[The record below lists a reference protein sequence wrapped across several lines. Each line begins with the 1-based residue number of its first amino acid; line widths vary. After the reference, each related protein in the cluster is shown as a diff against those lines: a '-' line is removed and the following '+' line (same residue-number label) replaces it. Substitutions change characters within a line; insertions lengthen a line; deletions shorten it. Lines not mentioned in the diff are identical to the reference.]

1 MRKENSA
8 IRTKFISEA
17 GSQLINADYFAFVE
31 LDNYACYCIA
41 DGIDNDRTKESA
53 KLAVST
59 VIDEFY
65 QRPGMGKGL
74 MKHYLEKAHQT
85 LLRESG
91 TFRLEASVLVVIT
104 DYKKVRYANAGNTR
118 MYHWRNGKII
128 NQSKDQ
134 SLSQNLAERGDLALD
149 KIEEHEERHNLYC
162 YAGQRGSFKPYVS
175 KKTKMFDGDSIS
187 LMTCGIWENTGIAEL
202 LDAIED
208 AKGPEDVCMSM
219 EEIILSQ
226 RLRNIQNYTFA
237 CVYIDKVYLNPNK
250 QRNQKLIKK
259 IVIPI
264 AIVLFMLL
272 IAFIISK
279 VMLYRK
285 IGSLWNN
292 IEVAVED
299 MAVGMDEEGNSN
311 YDKAKNIY
319 DEFDSKSELSNKR
332 VIEAKYYLNLL
343 KYREDYVNGE
353 TCYDRYVSAC
363 KILTCL
369 VGKKGFERVENDGLD
384 SKILSLSAL
393 HKIDKDYLDK
403 SARDDLENFKESFLE
418 EYEVVKAEYKI
429 YMLMDKAK
437 KEFEA
442 NINDSSNDRDLIDD
456 AKAYGIII
464 YNFDGTD
471 FENVYKDLKTAIALA
486 KSENIDLDT
495 TLEEYNEFLSVVNS
509 RLSYIKAM
517 SYKSEAEKLVKNGQY
532 EEARIAYNN
541 AIDAL
546 EHAGA
551 DTYAGDISDLEGM
564 MESVSQRISDEQAD
578 TLNEET
584 RTMVSNADTK
594 FKAGKYDDA
603 YEICKEVSEKL
614 AQNGISSGIVYDDL
628 VVLRERIDNAQKGEK
643 YEKEA
648 LGYENEADYD
658 MAYSTYEYAQKS
670 YKEAGV
676 DEKEAEMRKKL
687 NEISKLIKQMEEN
700 ETENS
705 NK

>member
-8 IRTKFISEA
+8 IRTKFVSEA
-17 GSQLINADYFAFVE
+17 GSQLVNADYFAFVE

-41 DGIDNDRTKESA
+41 DGIDNDKTKESA

-65 QRPGMGKGL
+65 QKPGMGKGL
-74 MKHYLEKAHQT
+74 MKRYLEKAHQT

-104 DYKKVRYANAGNTR
+104 DYKKVRYANAGNAR

-134 SLSQNLAERGDLALD
+134 SLSQNMAERGDLALD

-175 KKTKMFDGDSIS
+175 KKTKMFDGDIIS

-202 LDAIED
+202 LDSIED
-208 AKGPEDVCMSM
+208 AKAPEDVCVSM

-237 CVYIDKVYLNPNK
+237 CMYIDKVYLNPNK

-259 IVIPI
+259 ILIPI
-264 AIVLFMLL
+264 TIALFMLL
-272 IAFIISK
+272 IVFVVSK
-279 VMLYRK
+279 VMMYRK
-285 IGSLWNN
+285 IDSMWNN

-299 MAVGMDEEGNSN
+299 MAAGMDEEGNSN
-311 YDKAKNIY
+311 YDKAEDIY
-319 DEFDSKSELSNKR
+319 DKFDSKSELSNKR

-343 KYREDYVNGE
+343 KYREDYVSGE
-353 TCYDRYVSAC
+353 SCYDRYVAAC

-384 SKILSLSAL
+384 SKILSLSSL
-393 HKIDKDYLDK
+393 HRIDMDYIDK
-403 SARDDLENFKESFLE
+403 SARADLEHFKEAFLDE
-418 EYEVVKAEYKI
+418 FKALKTEYEI
-429 YMLMDKAK
+429 YMLLEEAK
-437 KEFEA
+437 KEFADE
-442 NINDSSNDRDLIDD
+442 INNSSNDRDLIDD
-456 AKAYGIII
+456 AKACGIII
-464 YNFDGTD
+464 YNFDGTE
-471 FENVYKDLKTAIALA
+471 FETVYKELKTSIAMA
-486 KSENIDLDT
+486 VSDNVDLNT
-495 TLEEYNEFLSVVNS
+495 TLDEYDEFLEAVSS
-509 RLSYIKAM
+509 RLFYIKSKA
-517 SYKSEAEKLVKNGQY
+517 YESEAENLLKNGQY
-532 EEARIAYNN
+532 EDSKTAYNN
-541 AIDAL
+541 AKDAMKK
-546 EHAGA
+546 AGA
-551 DTYAGDISDLEGM
+551 DTYAGDISDLESKI
-564 MESVSQRISDEQAD
+564 ESVAQKVSDEKAD

-584 RTMVSNADTK
+584 RTLVAQAANK
-594 FKAGKYDDA
+594 FNEGKYEDA
-603 YEICKEVSEKL
+603 QEICDVVSEKL

-628 VVLRERIDNAQKGEK
+628 VKLLECITEARNGER

-648 LGYENEADYD
+648 SGYEKQGDYD
-658 MAYSTYEYAQKS
+658 MAYSTYQYAREAYEK
-670 YKEAGV
+670 AGV
-676 DEKEAEMRKKL
+676 SDKEREMRQKL
-687 NEISKLIKQMEEN
+687 NEIGKIIKQLEES
-700 ETENS
+700 ETTQN

>member
-8 IRTKFISEA
+8 IRTKFVSEA
-17 GSQLINADYFAFVE
+17 GSQLVNADYFAFVE

-65 QRPGMGKGL
+65 QKPGMGKGL
-74 MKHYLEKAHQT
+74 MKRYLEKAHQT

-91 TFRLEASVLVVIT
+91 TFRLEASVLVIVT
-104 DYKKVRYANAGNTR
+104 DYKKVRYANAGNAR

-175 KKTKMFDGDSIS
+175 KKTKMFDGDIIS

-208 AKGPEDVCMSM
+208 AKGPEDVCTSM

-299 MAVGMDEEGNSN
+299 MAAGMDEEGNGN

-393 HKIDKDYLDK
+393 HKIDADYLDK
-403 SARDDLENFKESFLE
+403 SARDDLDNFKEAFLDEYEEIKTEYEIYRLLE
-418 EYEVVKAEYKI
+418 E
-429 YMLMDKAK
+429 AK
-437 KEFEA
+437 KEFTDE
-442 NINDSSNDRDLIDD
+442 INNTSNDRDLIDD
-456 AKAYGIII
+456 AKACGIII
-464 YNFDGTD
+464 YSFEGTE
-471 FENVYKDLKTAIALA
+471 FENIYKDLKSSIAQA
-486 KSENIDLDT
+486 VSENIDLNT
-495 TLEEYNEFLSVVNS
+495 TLKEYDEFLAAVNS
-509 RLSYIKAM
+509 RLYYIKGKA
-517 SYKSEAEKLVKNGQY
+517 YESEADEFVKNGQY
-532 EEARIAYNN
+532 EDAKTAYNN
-541 AIDAL
+541 AIDAMKK
-546 EHAGA
+546 AGS
-551 DTYAGDISDLEGM
+551 DTYAGDISDLEGKI
-564 MESVSQRISDEQAD
+564 ESVAQMVSDEKAD
-578 TLNEET
+578 ALNEET
-584 RTMVSNADTK
+584 RTLVLNAAAK
-594 FKAGKYDDA
+594 FDDGKYDEAQD
-603 YEICKEVSEKL
+603 ICDEVSEKL
-614 AQNGISSGIVYDDL
+614 AQNNISSGIVYDDL
-628 VVLRERIDNAQKGEK
+628 EKLRARIDFAKDGEK

-648 LGYENEADYD
+648 LEYEQKGDYE
-658 MAYSTYEYAQKS
+658 MAYSTYEYAQKA
-670 YKEAGV
+670 YEEAGV
-676 DEKEAEMRKKL
+676 DEKERKMRTKL
-687 NEISKLIKQMEEN
+687 NEIGKLIKQMEEN
-700 ETENS
+700 ETE
-705 NK
+705 K